1 MVLTAAQIAAFFH
14 EEAQMGIPNPTIAQM
29 QAEGITN
36 VQDLADFDKDSL
48 QQMAD
53 NLRKPGG
60 RVPDPNPNAAPGAT
74 IPTPAFVFGAKSQKR
89 LFVATDLVK
98 YYHTTGRDYTA
109 ANLQWN
115 NVMKNFEVQWKALK
129 VKQKEESPETPKI
142 SKALPVIKWTEAF
155 RDFLYRVVGVRT
167 IPLCYVIRDTV
178 HVPATAPALA
188 QNQPHSNEHE
198 SVEGELVAR
207 ASHEHALFRDDNA
220 SVYHYLEEATR
231 STTYAASIKPF
242 QRRKD
247 GRGAWLALLGQYA
260 GNDKWEAEIKI
271 QESVLHTRIWKGQ
284 SNFSLESFISQHR
297 HAYVSMEACAEHIQY
312 QLPNEHSRV
321 GFLLDAIQNSDAGL
335 QAAIASVRTDNGP
348 TGKRNDFEATATH
361 LLPYDPVAKKRLSGN
376 KRGAGMISEV
386 VGMTDDA
393 QISGTTGGKPAIGK
407 TGVHLR
413 YYKKHE
419 YDKLSKEQKDE
430 LREWRKDHNVKPA
443 STSDGKDKKKSY
455 TKKQLA
461 SLVSKK
467 VKLQLDKSSEE
478 MKTQDETKAYIMSLI
493 KETLE
498 NSSPKAQT
506 SAASASV
513 PTLHSILKRAKNPQT

>member
-1 MVLTAAQIAAFFH
+1 
-14 EEAQMGIPNPTIAQM
+14 M

-48 QQMAD
+48 QQLAD

-89 LFVATDLVK
+89 LFVATDLIK
-98 YYHTTGRDYTA
+98 YYDATGRDYTA
-109 ANLQWN
+109 ANLQWT
-115 NVMKNFEVQWKALK
+115 NVMKNFEIQWKALK
-129 VKQKEESPETPKI
+129 VKQKEDPPETPKI

-155 RDFLYRVVGVRT
+155 RDFLNRVIGVRT
-167 IPLCYVIRDTV
+167 IPLCYVIRDNV
-178 HVPATAPALA
+178 NVPVVAPALA

-198 SVEGELVAR
+198 SVEGELVER

-220 SVYHYLEEATR
+220 SVYHFLEEATR
-231 STTYAASIKPF
+231 STAYAASIKPF

-260 GNDKWEAEIKI
+260 GNDKWEAEIKM

-284 SNFSLESFISQHR
+284 SNFTLESFICQHR
-297 HAYVSMEACAEHIQY
+297 NAYVSMEACSEHVQY

-335 QAAIASVRTDNGP
+335 QAAIASIRTDDGP
-348 TGKRNDFEATATH
+348 TGKRNNFEAAATH

-376 KRGAGMISEV
+376 KRGAETISTV
-386 VGMTDDA
+386 TGVMDDV
-393 QISGTTGGKPAIGK
+393 QISSTTGGKPAIGQ

-413 YYKKHE
+413 YYKKKE
-419 YDKLSKEQKDE
+419 YDKLSKEQQDE
-430 LREWRKDHNVKPA
+430 LREWRKSLNFKPV
-443 STSDGKDKKKSY
+443 TKPDGKEKKKSY

-461 SLVSKK
+461 ALVNKK
-467 VKLQLDKSSEE
+467 VKYQIDKSSEE
-478 MKTQDETKAYIMSLI
+478 TKTQDDTKAYIMSLI

-498 NSSPKAQT
+498 QKGATSMPKSQ
-506 SAASASV
+506 ASAVSV
-513 PTLHSILKRAKNPQT
+513 PTLNSILKRAKNPQS